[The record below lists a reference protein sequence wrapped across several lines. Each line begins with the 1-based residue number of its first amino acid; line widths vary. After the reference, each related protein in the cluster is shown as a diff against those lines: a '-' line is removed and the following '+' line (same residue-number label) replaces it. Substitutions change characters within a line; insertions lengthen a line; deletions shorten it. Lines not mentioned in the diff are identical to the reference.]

1 MKWWWNS
8 FHPSTKKSYVTN
20 GIGLRKHLVRAFQQV
35 WAICRRMRLQ
45 QTQMLCVCLGKRITP
60 FSHSQIDASPSFWS
74 SYELLFES
82 FELLL
87 LHTKP
92 SWPGLLFFLN
102 SPQNRTL
109 PGVIVLSVSA
119 NVIRNTTYLTHLKSH
134 LFTYSGIAGGLASC
148 LFSLPHP
155 WFLCQARQYTTILQK
170 ASEQDLVICSFLC
183 SDMMARLGKESLCVV
198 L

>member
-1 MKWWWNS
+1 VV
-8 FHPSTKKSYVTN
+8 Y
-20 GIGLRKHLVRAFQQV
+20 
-35 WAICRRMRLQ
+35 
-45 QTQMLCVCLGKRITP
+45 RITEWLSLEGTVKVIELQP
-60 FSHSQIDASPSFWS
+60 LLWAGLPTTKSDCPVFSSSFS
-74 SYELLFES
+74 K
-82 FELLL
+82 
-87 LHTKP
+87 TKL
-92 SWPGLLFFLN
+92 SCTGLLFFLN
-102 SPQNRTL
+102 SPQNGTL